1 MFLVYA
7 TIMLKMDLTIFSIIS
22 ISEYEGY
29 DLYYSGSS
37 QGIRVHIPCLFSI
50 LPESCIRNYHIP
62 KYFYQIS
69 DFFLNGKAFVIV

>member
-1 MFLVYA
+1 MKTLLEVRKWYYIQKEDMFLVYA

-37 QGIRVHIPCLFSI
+37 QGIRFISCYTYVSERCLIKS
-50 LPESCIRNYHIP
+50 
-62 KYFYQIS
+62 
-69 DFFLNGKAFVIV
+69 

>member
-7 TIMLKMDLTIFSIIS
+7 KIMLKMELTIFSIIS

-37 QGIRVHIPCLFSI
+37 QGSYSMSVFYT
-50 LPESCIRNYHIP
+50 PEPCIRNYHIP

-69 DFFLNGKAFVIV
+69 DFF